1 MSRMAVFAAALLAAF
16 MSFAEGETSSAETF
30 VFLKPE
36 ELSFWHTAT
45 NNSFMVPVLFPRGA
59 TSATLMVTGAGYS
72 STTPGITSESLDAH
86 GEYQV
91 VLPAAAT
98 PETENVY
105 SLALE
110 FNDGTVRTARLGVI
124 SGVELGGSGVTRCIA
139 PKDGG
144 KWSVKG
150 YGAVVPVPYGTI
162 SLSVGGE
169 PVDTGLGGDQ
179 GWYCVSLPAVG
190 QQLALSLE
198 TDADVYGTVLVGK
211 GVGGI
216 LIFR

>member
-16 MSFAEGETSSAETF
+16 ASAAEGERSSDDAF

-45 NNSFMVPVLFPRGA
+45 NSSFMVPVLFPRGA
-59 TSATLMVTGAGYS
+59 ASATLTVTGAGYS
-72 STTPGITSESLDAH
+72 STTPGITPESLDAH
-86 GEYQV
+86 GEYPV
-91 VLPAAAT
+91 TLPPAAG
-98 PETENVY
+98 PEAENVY

-110 FNDGTVRTARLGVI
+110 FDDGTVRTARLGVI
-124 SGVELGGSGVTRCIA
+124 SGLEPGGSGVTRCIA

-144 KWSVKG
+144 KWSVG
-150 YGAVVPVPYGTI
+150 GSRAVVPVPYGTT

-169 PVDTGLGGDQ
+169 PVDTGLGGEQ
-179 GWYCVSLPAVG
+179 GWYCMSLPAVG

-198 TDADVYGTVLVGK
+198 TDADVYETVLVGK
-211 GVGGI
+211 GVGVI